1 MDQAVNGE
9 RVLYRLP
16 IRIGRNALNDCQIL
30 HPFVSDF
37 HAVIEGIEG
46 RLFVRDLQSKNGI
59 YDPSGARIAEHAPV
73 DLTGTNNEV
82 VIGKIVHVRVEPF
95 EQHQPV
101 GARVSSAQGAV
112 IGNRAVLESDP
123 HDSPLPPRTPSQ
135 PAMPGAGLSHGIPS
149 LPPLSLYGGPGPAQ
163 VPLAPV
169 APARADASGGPW
181 GQRDMGQ
188 SLGLPPIG
196 PIDGS
201 PRSPPLP
208 GPGRPLAHAPPPPDG
223 VGRSTQHFALTTE
236 ALALLGLRELAS
248 SLVPGVPLETTGDVA
263 RLLTKLHDAVEVF
276 CRCFV
281 PLREGYA
288 QFVSS
293 MDLNR
298 AASQRSLN
306 CSPAAMRVE
315 TARDPAAIAAA
326 LLDWRNQS
334 YDAPGAVEGI
344 FADLMIHHVA
354 IVEGVMRGVK
364 ALLEEL
370 SPDGIE
376 RAFAEE
382 SRAAFLGHHRAL
394 WKTYQRRY
402 DEVANE
408 TRSFELVFGPEFA
421 ASYRDFVSRQPKNS

>member
-9 RVLYRLP
+9 RVLSRLP
-16 IRIGRNALNDCQIL
+16 IRIGRNPLNDCQIL

-37 HAVIEGIEG
+37 HAVIEGAEG

-59 YDPSGARIAEHAPV
+59 YDPGGARIAEHSPA
-73 DLTGTNNEV
+73 DLTGTNNEL
-82 VIGKIVHVRVEPF
+82 VIGKIVHVRVETF

-101 GARVSSAQGAV
+101 GARVSAAQGAV

-123 HDSPLPPRTPSQ
+123 HAAPLPQRTPPPPAIHGGGSQ
-135 PAMPGAGLSHGIPS
+135 GIPS
-149 LPPLSLYGGPGPAQ
+149 LPPLSLYGGPGPAH
-163 VPLAPV
+163 VPV
-169 APARADASGGPW
+169 APAPPVRADAGGAPW
-181 GQRDMGQ
+181 GQRDMGH
-188 SLGLPPIG
+188 SIGLPPMA

-201 PRSPPLP
+201 LRSPPP
-208 GPGRPLAHAPPPPDG
+208 GAIRPLPHAGPDG

-236 ALALLGLRELAS
+236 ALALMGLRELAS

-306 CSPAAMRVE
+306 CSPAALRVE

-326 LLDWRNQS
+326 LLDWRNNS

-370 SPDGIE
+370 SPDAVE

-382 SRAAFLGHHRAL
+382 SRSAFLGHHRAV

-408 TRSFELVFGPEFA
+408 TRTFELVFGPEFA
-421 ASYRDFVSRQPKNS
+421 ASYRDFVSRQPKKA